1 MAGRIFEAA
10 LQNRL
15 MTGILM
21 VVFVAIGLRAMLLL
35 PIDASPDVTPNLVQI
50 ATEAPGL
57 GAAEVENLITF
68 PIEVSMR
75 GLPGI
80 KEIRSVSRFGLSSVQ
95 VYFNEKLDTYFVR
108 RLVMERLPEAGA
120 TIPRGYGPP
129 QMTPVSTSLGEI
141 FQFEVIDPHR
151 SAMELRSILDWRIAP
166 RLKEVP
172 GVVEVNSFGGQL
184 KTYEVQIRPETLVA
198 YKLTL
203 GEVFHALE
211 KNNLSAGGG
220 YIIHNGEQQVIRGA
234 GLVTSLTDVGNIV
247 IGSRDGV
254 PIYIRNLGSVAFAPM
269 LRQGAVTRDG
279 KGETVAGIVMLLIG
293 ENSRTVVDRVKT
305 KIEEVKPTLPK
316 GVQIVPYYDRA
327 ELIRRTIDTVAHN
340 LAEGAILV
348 SVLLFLF
355 LGDIR
360 ASLIVASVIPLSML
374 AAFIGMNW
382 MGVSGNLMSL
392 GAIDFGLIVDGSVV
406 MIENIFHRLARDP
419 SGKGSMAHRVFEAGR
434 EVLRPIVFAIG
445 IIIVVY
451 LPILS
456 FQEVEGKMFRPMA
469 LTVIFA
475 LAGSLLFALTY
486 VPVMASV
493 FLRSIVPHEPWI
505 VRQCNRVH
513 EWLRR
518 KSMRRPRAIVLVTAG
533 IFGVSLLAA
542 PFLGTEFIPTLDE
555 GVINLDVLQ
564 IPSISL
570 EGAVSNSTEA
580 EKVLLELPE
589 VSQVVSRIGRPE
601 IATATNGPDESDV
614 YIFLKPRDLWQVS
627 SKDQLVQ
634 TIERKLHERV
644 PGMRFGISQPIE
656 ALVNDMISGIKGDV
670 AIHIYGDNLERMLE
684 AGKKIMSVLA
694 SLPGATDIK
703 MIPRTGLA
711 SINIQVDRAAVARYG
726 INASDVL
733 DAIATIGGHVVGQ
746 VVEGQARYALQVRF
760 EETARQNLDQL
771 SDISVAAPDGAL
783 IPLVQLAQIGVS
795 EGPVAIWRANLNR
808 RITVAA
814 NVRGTDLGSFVA
826 RAKSAIASDVKLPP
840 GWWLEWGGQYE
851 NLQRA
856 SNRLMILVPA
866 ALLLI
871 LVLLYNTFSSMRMAL
886 LIFGNVL
893 LGASG
898 GIFALLLRGLTFSI
912 TAGVG
917 FITLFGVSVLNGV
930 VLVSEINRLREAGR
944 DLDEATAS
952 ASRDRL
958 RPILMASLVA
968 LFGFIPM
975 AISHGAGAEVQRP
988 LATVVI
994 GGLLT
999 SMPFT
1004 LYVIPILYRW
1014 LAPANGNST
1023 PAVSPL
1029 NGSVAAASSHAPIP

>member
-15 MTGILM
+15 MTVILIL
-21 VVFVAIGLRAMLLL
+21 VFVAIGLRAMVLL
-35 PIDASPDVTPNLVQI
+35 PIDASPDVTPNVVQI
-50 ATEAPGL
+50 VTDAPGL

-68 PIEVSMR
+68 PVEVSMR

-95 VYFNEKLDTYFVR
+95 VYFDEKLDIYFVR
-108 RLVMERLPEAGA
+108 RLVMERLPDAEA
-120 TIPRGYGPP
+120 TIPPGYGPP
-129 QMTPVSTSLGEI
+129 EMTPVSTSLGEI
-141 FQFEVIDPHR
+141 FQFEVIDPQR
-151 SAMELRSILDWRIAP
+151 SPMELRSILDWRIAP

-172 GVVEVNSFGGQL
+172 GVVEVNSFGGEL
-184 KTYEVQIRPETLVA
+184 KTYEIQIRPEALVA
-198 YKLTL
+198 YRLTL
-203 GEVFHALE
+203 SEVFQALE

-234 GLVTSLTDVGNIV
+234 GLVSSLADVGSIV
-247 IGSRDGV
+247 VGSRERV
-254 PIYIRNLGSVAFAPM
+254 PICIRNLGNVAFAPM

-293 ENSRTVVDRVKT
+293 ENSRTVVDQVKV
-305 KIEEVKPTLPK
+305 KLEQIKPTLPK

-406 MIENIFHRLARDP
+406 MIENIFHRLARDQ
-419 SGKGSMAHRVFEAGR
+419 SAKGSMAHRVFEAGR

-493 FLRSIVPHEPWI
+493 FLKSIVPRDPWI
-505 VRQCNRVH
+505 VRQCNLVH
-513 EWLRR
+513 DRLRR
-518 KSMRRPRAIVLVTAG
+518 LSMKRPRTVVLATAG
-533 IFGVSLLAA
+533 ILGVSLLLA
-542 PFLGTEFIPTLDE
+542 PLLGTEFIPTLDE
-555 GVINLDVLQ
+555 GAINLDILQ
-564 IPSISL
+564 VPSISL
-570 EGAVSNSTEA
+570 EEAVSNSTEA
-580 EKVLLELPE
+580 EKALLELPE
-589 VSQVVSRIGRPE
+589 VNRVVSRIGRPE
-601 IATATNGPDESDV
+601 IATDTTGPDESDV
-614 YIFLKPRDLWQVS
+614 YIFLKPKDQGQVS
-627 SKDQLVQ
+627 NKDELVQ
-634 TIERKLHERV
+634 LIERKLHERV
-644 PGMRFGISQPIE
+644 PGMRFGFSQPVE
-656 ALVNDMISGIKGDV
+656 ERVNDMISGVKGDV
-670 AIHIYGDNLERMLE
+670 AIHVYGDSLERMM
-684 AGKKIMSVLA
+684 AVGAKMMDVLA
-694 SLPGATDIK
+694 SLPGAADIK
-703 MIPRTGLA
+703 MIPRSGLP
-711 SINIQVDRAAVARYG
+711 SVNIQVDRAAVARYG

-733 DAIATIGGHVVGQ
+733 DTIETIGGHVVGQ
-746 VVEGQARYALQVRF
+746 VVEGQARFPLAVRF

-771 SDISVAAPDGAL
+771 KDISVAAPDGVL
-783 IPLVQLAQIGVS
+783 IPLVQLAQISVS
-795 EGPVAIWRANLNR
+795 EGPVAVWRDNLSR

-826 RAKSAIASDVKLPP
+826 RAKSAITRQIDLPQ

-898 GIFALLLRGLTFSI
+898 GIFALILRGLTFSI

-917 FITLFGVSVLNGV
+917 FITLSGVSVLNGV

-944 DLDEATAS
+944 DVDESIIS

-975 AISHGAGAEVQRP
+975 AISHGSGAEVQRP

-1014 LAPANGNST
+1014 IAPRNGQ
-1023 PAVSPL
+1023 
-1029 NGSVAAASSHAPIP
+1029 SVPDASG

>member
-1 MAGRIFEAA
+1 MARRIFEAA

-15 MTGILM
+15 MTIMLIII
-21 VVFVAIGLRAMLLL
+21 FAAIGLRAMMLL
-35 PIDASPDVTPNLVQI
+35 PIDASPDVTPNVVQI
-50 ATEAPGL
+50 VTDAPGL

-68 PIEVSMR
+68 PVEVSMR

-80 KEIRSVSRFGLSSVQ
+80 KEIRSISRFGLSSVQ
-95 VYFNEKLDTYFVR
+95 VYFDEKFDTYFVR
-108 RLVMERLPEAGA
+108 RLVMERLPDTEA

-129 QMTPVSTSLGEI
+129 QMTPVSTGLGEI
-141 FQFEVIDPHR
+141 LQFEVVDR
-151 SAMELRSILDWRIAP
+151 SRTPMELRSILDWRIAP

-172 GVVEVNSFGGQL
+172 GVVEVNSFGGEL
-184 KTYEVQIRPETLVA
+184 KTYEVQLRPESLVA

-203 GEVFHALE
+203 GEVFQALE

-220 YIIHNGEQQVIRGA
+220 YIIHNGEQQVIHGA
-234 GLVTSLTDVGNIV
+234 GLATNLTDVRNIV
-247 IGSRDGV
+247 VGSHEGV
-254 PIYIRNLGSVAFAPM
+254 PIYVRNLGKVAFAPM
-269 LRQGAVTRDG
+269 LRQGAVTHDG

-293 ENSRTVVDRVKT
+293 ENPRTVVDRVKA
-305 KIEEVKPTLPK
+305 KIEKIKPTLPK

-327 ELIRRTIDTVAHN
+327 ELIRRTIHTVAHN
-340 LAEGAILV
+340 LAEGATLV

-406 MIENIFHRLARDP
+406 MIENIFHRLALDP
-419 SGKGSMAHRVFEAGR
+419 HAKGSMPHRIFEAGR
-434 EVLRPIVFAIG
+434 EVLRPIGFAIG

-475 LAGSLLFALTY
+475 LTGSLLFALTY
-486 VPVMASV
+486 VPVMASI
-493 FLRSIVPHEPWI
+493 FLSRIVPHDPWI
-505 VRQCNRVH
+505 VRQSGRIH
-513 EWLRR
+513 DWLRDR
-518 KSMRRPRAIVLVTAG
+518 IMMWPRTVVLITAG
-533 IFGVSLLAA
+533 VFGLSLVSA
-542 PFLGTEFIPTLDE
+542 PFLGSEFIPSLDE

-564 IPSISL
+564 TPSISL
-570 EGAVSNSTEA
+570 EEAISNSTEA
-580 EKVLLELPE
+580 EKALLELAE
-589 VSQVVSRIGRPE
+589 VTRVVSRIGRPE

-614 YIFLKPRDLWQVS
+614 YIFLKPRSQWPIG
-627 SKDQLVQ
+627 SKDDLPKK
-634 TIERKLHERV
+634 IAKKLHERV
-644 PGMRFGISQPIE
+644 PGMRFGFSQPIE
-656 ALVNDMISGIKGDV
+656 GRINDMISGIKADV
-670 AIHIYGDNLERMLE
+670 AIHVYGDDLERMMVV
-684 AGKKIMSVLA
+684 GVKMMDVLA
-694 SLPGATDIK
+694 SLPGAADLK
-703 MIPRTGLA
+703 MIPRSGLP
-711 SINIQVDRAAVARYG
+711 SINIAVDRAALARYG
-726 INASDVL
+726 IDASDVL
-733 DAIATIGGHVVGQ
+733 DAIEAIGGHVVGQ
-746 VVEGQARYALQVRF
+746 VVEGEARYPLQVRF

-771 SDISVAAPDGAL
+771 KDISVAAPGGTL
-783 IPLVQLAQIGVS
+783 IPLVQLTHINVS
-795 EGPVAIWRANLNR
+795 EGPVAVWRDNLSR

-814 NVRGTDLGSFVA
+814 NVRGKDLGSFVSA
-826 RAKSAIASDVKLPP
+826 AKSAISSRIQLPR

-866 ALLLI
+866 ALILI
-871 LVLLYNTFSSMRMAL
+871 LVLLYNTFSSMPMAL

-898 GIFALLLRGLTFSI
+898 GIFALLIRGLTFSI

-930 VLVSEINRLREAGR
+930 VLVSEINRLQESGR
-944 DLDEATAS
+944 PVDEAITTAS
-952 ASRDRL
+952 RGRL

-975 AISHGAGAEVQRP
+975 AMSHSPGAEVQRP

-1014 LAPANGNST
+1014 IAPKNGEQAQT
-1023 PAVSPL
+1023 DGVHL
-1029 NGSVAAASSHAPIP
+1029 I